1 MLFQSLFCLLKQ
13 PITLNIPNL
22 ESLFVNH
29 LSFFLS
35 RMKMF
40 SSSKIDAKALHNAF
54 LFLLV
59 IRMYP
64 SSEKGRKFSSLA
76 QSLRFPGGYQSA
88 VKLIPLDGYFLSIK
102 GVQVKLELSKSY
114 FTSILADSNE
124 SEFLGSIFYLSKEL
138 VNGRNTCFE
147 KFDSDSMLSNSKNFV
162 LDSFF
167 CKVSDD
173 LRFYINNMNPEMK
186 MGTAF
191 SLIFKIS
198 VDEKDE
204 TCLSRLLGCICYIS
218 MDSSHIHVNEV
229 KAIEIIF
236 KIIDDK
242 EGVNSFNQ
250 HTNSIQKKTSHKE
263 ESESLNQS
271 SFKNGI
277 GRENMSFPKLI
288 KLVARIIH
296 ELNANKNSDY
306 TKGNAESSLQPT

>member
-13 PITLNIPNL
+13 PIVLNIPNL

-40 SSSKIDAKALHNAF
+40 SSSKVDAKALHNAF
-54 LFLLV
+54 LFLLI
-59 IRMYP
+59 IRIYP
-64 SSEKGRKFSSLA
+64 NSERGRKFSSLA

-102 GVQVKLELSKSY
+102 GVQVKLELDKSY
-114 FTSILADSNE
+114 FTSILVDSNE
-124 SEFLGSIFYLSKEL
+124 SEFLSSIFYLSKEL

-173 LRFYINNMNPEMK
+173 SRFYINNLNPEMK

-204 TCLSRLLGCICYIS
+204 TCLSRLLGCICYII

-236 KIIDDK
+236 KVEDK
-242 EGVNSFNQ
+242 EGANSSNQ
-250 HTNSIQKKTSHKE
+250 HTNFIQKKTSRKE
-263 ESESLNQS
+263 ESESLNDS
-271 SFKNGI
+271 MFKTSI
-277 GRENMSFPKLI
+277 GHENMSFPKLI